1 MFGLSFKDR
10 VRAIIW
16 EEFDYQYQHAPG
28 VKAVFGQVCASAKES
43 KTNEHSAAIMV
54 MMVAMNSLGTDVDDP
69 AMKKEVD
76 NFIRTHTNNVLRI
89 MHKADQ
95 PESDI
100 KEMLLTILKAH
111 NVDDEELHDIVEGK
125 KYER

>member
-16 EEFDYQYQHAPG
+16 EEFDYQYQLAPG
-28 VKAVFGQVCASAKES
+28 VKAVFGPVCTSAKEA
-43 KTNEHSAAIMV
+43 KTNEHSAAIMI

-69 AMKKEVD
+69 EMKKEVD

-89 MHKADQ
+89 IHRADQ

-100 KEMLLTILKAH
+100 KEMLLTILKTH
-111 NVDDEELHDIVEGK
+111 DVDDEEL
-125 KYER
+125 YESIQGNR